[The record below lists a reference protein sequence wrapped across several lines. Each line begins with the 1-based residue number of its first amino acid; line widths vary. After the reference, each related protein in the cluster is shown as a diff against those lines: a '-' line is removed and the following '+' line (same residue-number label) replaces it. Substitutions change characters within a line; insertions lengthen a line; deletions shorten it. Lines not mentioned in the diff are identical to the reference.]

1 MLALVHVSA
10 QCCLLKVFLFLTFH
24 TELKQSIHI
33 VHLQTITPEDSGVI
47 RFLDHLIGIH
57 CSTSLSWPGYR
68 QKRFLI
74 SMRLTWTNKGLNTL
88 HCELYDSS
96 VFTKGVDGMAG
107 EEARVLPH
115 CGHDLM
121 GADQ

>member
-1 MLALVHVSA
+1 
-10 QCCLLKVFLFLTFH
+10 
-24 TELKQSIHI
+24 
-33 VHLQTITPEDSGVI
+33 
-47 RFLDHLIGIH
+47 
-57 CSTSLSWPGYR
+57 
-68 QKRFLI
+68 
-74 SMRLTWTNKGLNTL
+74 MRLTWTNKGLNTL

-121 GADQ
+121 GADQWEKFKYEVMSAGSEDWYYYYYFQHILQIIIKYNIYL